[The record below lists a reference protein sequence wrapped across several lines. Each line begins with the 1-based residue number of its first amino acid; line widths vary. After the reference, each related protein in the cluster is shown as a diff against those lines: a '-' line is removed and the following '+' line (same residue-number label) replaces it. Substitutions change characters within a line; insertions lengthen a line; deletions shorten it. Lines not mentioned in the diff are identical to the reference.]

1 MSNDTDVY
9 AILNSD
15 SKTNLL
21 AAVAYLGNKDRTWRL
36 DVDEVR
42 GNKKSGYFVRLYGWA
57 NENSLGNIWI
67 TGESGELSDL
77 SRKFPDIEIDGWYR
91 DEYSSGPLYEGE
103 KSYENSHGDEGE
115 GLSVEIEVGSLRKVK
130 IGLSDAIDL
139 LVNAIDKNGSIGY
152 IEYHGHSVS
161 DDENEPPEMNFSI
174 ENDIGMEESEICNRL
189 CEILRTWMAPKD
201 FTVKIMGYH
210 GDVLFESKVWQDDYI
225 SFKQV
230 SSEDAE
236 NFIENLTGICEVSP
250 EELLDRLSELSER
263 DLSLKDDDENTV
275 LHLAAEKGLIN
286 QVHSDLLNLSNLIRK
301 NNIGECPISLAHDH
315 GHSYQ
320 LPDDYRDPNFC
331 RDYERKNFIENLM
344 SKGQEELAR
353 HIIANFPN
361 PLLTD

>member
-1 MSNDTDVY
+1 MSNDTNVY

-42 GNKKSGYFVRLYGWA
+42 GNEKSGYFVRLYGWA

-67 TGESGELSDL
+67 TGEVGELSDL
-77 SRKFPDIEIDGWYR
+77 SRKFPDIEINGWYR
-91 DEYSSGPLYEGE
+91 DEYSYGTLYEGE
-103 KSYENSHGDEGE
+103 KSNENSHGDEGE

-130 IGLSDAIDL
+130 IGLSETIDL
-139 LVNAIDKNGSIGY
+139 LVSAIDKNGSIGC
-152 IEYHGHSVS
+152 IEYQGHSIS
-161 DDENEPPEMNFSI
+161 DDENEPPEMYFSI
-174 ENDIGMEESEICNRL
+174 ENDIAMEESEICNRL

-201 FTVKIMGYH
+201 FTVKVMDYH
-210 GDVLFESKVWQDDYI
+210 GSVLSESKVWPDNPL

-236 NFIENLTGICEVSP
+236 NFIENLIGICEVSP
-250 EELLDRLSELSER
+250 EELLDRLSDLSER

-275 LHLAAEKGLIN
+275 LHLAASQGLLN
-286 QVHSDLLNLSNLIRK
+286 QVPFGLLSLSNLIGK

-320 LPDDYRDPNFC
+320 LPDDYKDPNFC
-331 RDYERKNFIENLM
+331 RDYERKNFVENLM

>member
-15 SKTNLL
+15 SKPIFWPLSL
-21 AAVAYLGNKDRTWRL
+21 ILEIRIEHGVSMLMKF
-36 DVDEVR
+36 VVI
-42 GNKKSGYFVRLYGWA
+42 KSPGYFVRLYGWA

-130 IGLSDAIDL
+130 IGLSETIDL

-174 ENDIGMEESEICNRL
+174 ENDIAMEESEIC
-189 CEILRTWMAPKD
+189 
-201 FTVKIMGYH
+201 
-210 GDVLFESKVWQDDYI
+210 
-225 SFKQV
+225 
-230 SSEDAE
+230 
-236 NFIENLTGICEVSP
+236 
-250 EELLDRLSELSER
+250 
-263 DLSLKDDDENTV
+263 
-275 LHLAAEKGLIN
+275 
-286 QVHSDLLNLSNLIRK
+286 
-301 NNIGECPISLAHDH
+301 
-315 GHSYQ
+315 
-320 LPDDYRDPNFC
+320 
-331 RDYERKNFIENLM
+331 
-344 SKGQEELAR
+344 
-353 HIIANFPN
+353 
-361 PLLTD
+361 